1 MAEILC
7 IAHGKLSWKRFLSK
21 VYFQRKK
28 SQLFT
33 GITYLQPC
41 RFQFS
46 HQNAHS
52 ISLIS
57 LQEDERAGRSQVHQE
72 DQDMSQ
78 ALKEVR
84 QVRVVASKVVDEAR
98 KVQEPP
104 ELGRLL
110 DHILVLHKR
119 CLGAHRNGS

>member
-1 MAEILC
+1 MC
-7 IAHGKLSWKRFLSK
+7 IAHWKLSWKRFLSK

-57 LQEDERAGRSQVHQE
+57 LQEDVRAGRSQVHQE
-72 DQDMSQ
+72 DQEMSQ
-78 ALKEVR
+78 ALKEIR
-84 QVRVVASKVVDEAR
+84 QVRVVASKVVESTGGG
-98 KVQEPP
+98 QEPP
-104 ELGRLL
+104 EQGRLL

-119 CLGAHRNGS
+119 CL